1 MSENPQLRIFRILQD
16 KEKKEY
22 ISILQ
27 NCLEQLRP
35 TRNLVG
41 PNGSYNSDHL
51 FVNIDKI
58 PEIENYFL
66 NVIKSYER
74 FNSDHNIRVLISNI
88 QQIILAYYSLMNK
101 DARELNIQIFAMPWD
116 KIISGEIDLLN
127 PEIDSSTPQIYSS
140 NPFTVNSITR
150 RSGGRT
156 KKRRNK
162 KRRTLRRK
170 PIPTQKK

>member
-1 MSENPQLRIFRILQD
+1 MAGTNSQLNIFRILQD
-16 KEKKEY
+16 NEKKEY

-58 PEIENYFL
+58 PEIEKYFL
-66 NVIKSYER
+66 NVIELYKR

-88 QQIILAYYSLMNK
+88 QQIILAYYSLINK
-101 DARELNIQIFAMPWD
+101 DARELNIQIFDMPWD

-127 PEIDSSTPQIYSS
+127 PEIDSY
-140 NPFTVNSITR
+140 NPFTVRSITR

-162 KRRTLRRK
+162 KRRSLRRK
-170 PIPTQKK
+170 PSHK